1 MSHMVAART
10 ATHRLSSKRS
20 HLPKRPLL
28 PLALATLLLPGV
40 ATANLGGSLPQVSS
54 EEDIPA
60 ESPNDPAESPPAES
74 DTPASPDEANAPSAE
89 TEHQPSSPGGPQP
102 QSPGEPAN
110 PTPKLAPAPAA
121 PPSVETANDESGADK
136 FSDGSEN
143 PEADADA
150 DEVSPFNTMI
160 LVEAVAKYGLIGRG
174 TDLLESDQDDP
185 FDEKF
190 SVGYFGAQATLGLMP
205 ARSAFTLAGRL
216 RGGAYLGHS
225 PALASMGAAMLFGAN
240 FARKEDGRSFSYAMG
255 GLGVEFLPSGSQ
267 DMLTIHAS
275 GGTVINEFTLG
286 AGIDFGI
293 NNEIFIATF
302 GLQIGWGRLL

>member
-1 MSHMVAART
+1 MVAACT
-10 ATHRLSSKRS
+10 TTHCLSSKRS
-20 HLPKRPLL
+20 PLAKRTLL
-28 PLALATLLLPGV
+28 PLALATLFIPGV

-54 EEDIPA
+54 EETTPAASPDTPA
-60 ESPNDPAESPPAES
+60 ESPAAES
-74 DTPASPDEANAPSAE
+74 DTSPPVDETNAPQAETHQQPASG
-89 TEHQPSSPGGPQP
+89 SPAP
-102 QSPGEPAN
+102 QSPAEPT
-110 PTPKLAPAPAA
+110 TPPLASSTTA
-121 PPSVETANDESGADK
+121 PPNVETGNDKPSTDKLSESGEN
-136 FSDGSEN
+136 SDE
-143 PEADADA
+143 
-150 DEVSPFNTMI
+150 DEDVERVSPYNTMV

-216 RGGAYLGHS
+216 RAGAYLGHS
-225 PALASMGAAMLFGAN
+225 PALGSMGAAMLFGAN

-286 AGIDFGI
+286 GGLDFGI

-302 GLQIGWGRLL
+302 GLQVGWGRLL